1 MTTRTFKQQ
10 GLAYGSSPVT
20 LVAKVNGAEVF
31 NGTVTTL
38 NEPIPAAPVDG
49 LVYSSDPADLF
60 TFTDDAAFSGTKTLE
75 ISVSGGTLIVAGLLA
90 DYSSYAAPSTPVDPS
105 KYPGAGKFGS
115 AFANTVDGITQN
127 NAVINVTIDD
137 VAQAVGEEVIGTRYY
152 NVEPGSVF
160 KATLQISK
168 GIDPVALGYPGA

>member
-20 LVAKVNGAEVF
+20 LVAKVDGVEVF
-31 NGTVTTL
+31 NGTVATL
-38 NEPIPAAPVDG
+38 NEPIPTVPVDG
-49 LVYSSDPADLF
+49 LVYSAEPADLF
-60 TFTDDAAFSGTKTLE
+60 TFTDAAAFSGTKTLE

-90 DYSSYAAPSTPVDPS
+90 DYSPYAAPSTPVDPS
-105 KYPGAGKFGS
+105 KYPGAGKFGL
-115 AFANTVDGITQN
+115 AFTNTVDGITHT
-127 NAVINVTIDD
+127 NAITNVTIDD
-137 VAQAVGEEVIGTRYY
+137 VAQAAGEEVTGTRYY
-152 NVEPGSVF
+152 DVEPGSVF